1 MKNELIHMGNLKGK
15 KWERMFEESR
25 RFYSPE
31 GISPTIPTNA
41 GGHHEVKI
49 GELSPRLVGGVGE
62 KKSNNGTQYYQQD
75 RIYSSDTVAMAHPAQ
90 IPGGSYMYAVEE
102 EIEVFEKQRIA
113 ASRGR
118 DPENPSCREREQ
130 NLSQRLEMGEE
141 GMANTLTTVAKDNL
155 CVETVVRVRRL
166 TPKECY
172 RLMGFSDDDFAKAT
186 AVVSDGQLYRQA
198 GNSIV
203 VDVLEAIFNNLK
215 PYFNT
220 STSTDLSV

>member
-1 MKNELIHMGNLKGK
+1 MKNELIHMGNMRGG
-15 KWERMFEESR
+15 KWEKTFEESR
-25 RFYSPE
+25 RFYSAD
-31 GISPTIPTNA
+31 GISPTVTA
-41 GGHHEVKI
+41 KGGGNQEIKI
-49 GELSPRLVGGVGE
+49 GELMPRLVGGVGE
-62 KKSNNGTQYYQQD
+62 KKSNNGTQFYQQD

-102 EIEVFEKQRIA
+102 EIEVFEKQVRIA

-172 RLMGFSDDDFAKAT
+172 RLMGFSDDDFAKAR
-186 AVVSDGQLYRQA
+186 AVVSERQLYKQA

-203 VDVLEAIFNNLK
+203 VDVLEAIFTNLK
-215 PYFNT
+215 PYFMEEA
-220 STSTDLSV
+220 V

>member
-102 EIEVFEKQRIA
+102 EIEVFEKQVRIA

-118 DPENPSCREREQ
+118 DPENPSCREQ

-155 CVETVVRVRRL
+155 CAETVVRVRRL

-220 STSTDLSV
+220 STSTD

>member
-1 MKNELIHMGNLKGK
+1 MGNMRGG
-15 KWERMFEESR
+15 KWERVFEECR
-25 RFYSPE
+25 RFYNPE
-31 GISPTIPTNA
+31 GISPTVTA
-41 GGHHEVKI
+41 KGGGNQEVKI

-62 KKSNNGTQYYQQD
+62 KKSNNGTQFYQQD

-102 EIEVFEKQRIA
+102 EIEVFEKQVRIA

-155 CVETVVRVRRL
+155 CVETVIRVRRL

>member
-1 MKNELIHMGNLKGK
+1 MKNELIQMGNLQGK
-15 KWERMFEESR
+15 KWERMFDESR

-49 GELSPRLVGGVGE
+49 GE
-62 KKSNNGTQYYQQD
+62 TM
-75 RIYSSDTVAMAHPAQ
+75 T
-90 IPGGSYMYAVEE
+90 
-102 EIEVFEKQRIA
+102 FEKQVRIA

-130 NLSQRLEMGEE
+130 NLSQRLELGED
-141 GMANTLTTVAKDNL
+141 GMSNTLTTVAKDSL

-166 TPKECY
+166 TPRECY
-172 RLMGFSDDDFAKAT
+172 RLMGFSDEDFNRAHK
-186 AVVSDGQLYRQA
+186 VVSEGQLYKQA

-203 VDVLEAIFNNLK
+203 VPVLEHIFTNLR
-215 PYFNT
+215 PYFMA
-220 STSTDLSV
+220 

>member
-62 KKSNNGTQYYQQD
+62 KKSNNGTQFYQQD

-102 EIEVFEKQRIA
+102 EIEVFEKQVRIA
-113 ASRGR
+113 AS
-118 DPENPSCREREQ
+118 REREQ

-141 GMANTLTTVAKDNL
+141 GMANTLTTVAKGNL

-215 PYFNT
+215 PYF
-220 STSTDLSV
+220 LEEAV

>member
-1 MKNELIHMGNLKGK
+1 MKNELIHMGNMRGG
-15 KWERMFEESR
+15 KWENTIERSA
-25 RFYSPE
+25 RFYNPN
-31 GISPTIPTNA
+31 GISPTLTTLTR
-41 GGHHEVKI
+41 GQQEVKI
-49 GELSPRLVGGVGE
+49 GEVMPRLVGGVGE
-62 KKSNNGTQYYQQD
+62 MKSNSGTQFYQQD
-75 RIYSSDTVAMAHPAQ
+75 RIYASDTVAMAHPAQ

-102 EIEVFEKQRIA
+102 EIEVFEKQVRIA

-130 NLSQRLEMGEE
+130 NLSQRLELGEE

-172 RLMGFSDDDFAKAT
+172 RLMGFSDEDFDKAK

-203 VDVLEAIFNNLK
+203 VDVLEAIFTNLK
-215 PYFNT
+215 PYFMKEA
-220 STSTDLSV
+220 V

>member
-1 MKNELIHMGNLKGK
+1 MRNELMQMGNLKGK

-25 RFYSPE
+25 RFYDPE

-49 GELSPRLVGGVGE
+49 GEMKPRVIGGVGE
-62 KKSNNGTQYYQQD
+62 KNFGSQYRQGN
-75 RIYSSDTVAMAHPAQ
+75 RIYDSRTVATALEASPVGNA
-90 IPGGSYMYAVEE
+90 GGNTNLYAVEE
-102 EIEVFEKQRIA
+102 EIEMFDKQYRIA

-118 DPENPSCREREQ
+118 DPENPSCRERGQE
-130 NLSQRLEMGEE
+130 LSQRLELGEE

-172 RLMGFSDDDFAKAT
+172 RLMGFDDKDFDKAHK
-186 AVVSDGQLYRQA
+186 VVSEGQLYKQA

-203 VDVLEAIFNNLK
+203 VNVLEAIFNNMR
-215 PYFNT
+215 PYFT
-220 STSTDLSV
+220 EEF

>member
-1 MKNELIHMGNLKGK
+1 MRNELIQMGNLDGP

-25 RFYSPE
+25 RFYDPE

-49 GELSPRLVGGVGE
+49 GEM
-62 KKSNNGTQYYQQD
+62 KQQ
-75 RIYSSDTVAMAHPAQ
+75 V
-90 IPGGSYMYAVEE
+90 
-102 EIEVFEKQRIA
+102 RIA

-130 NLSQRLEMGEE
+130 NLSQRLELGED
-141 GMANTLTTVAKDNL
+141 GMSNTLTTVAKDNL
-155 CVETVVRVRRL
+155 CVETVIRVRRL

-172 RLMGFSDDDFAKAT
+172 RLMGFSDEDFEKARK
-186 AVVSDGQLYRQA
+186 VVSEGQLYKQA

-203 VDVLEAIFNNLK
+203 VNVLMAIFENMR
-215 PYFNT
+215 PYFAQEGI
-220 STSTDLSV
+220 